1 MVRYLIALSFNFF
14 LKIRNNTSKMQEI
27 FIRLQTIYHSAVWIL
42 LIGLQDVRAIAT
54 LPWEV
59 FSKSRGILPRIK
71 EK

>member
-1 MVRYLIALSFNFF
+1 
-14 LKIRNNTSKMQEI
+14 MQEI

-54 LPWEV
+54 LTWEV

>member
-1 MVRYLIALSFNFF
+1 
-14 LKIRNNTSKMQEI
+14 MQEI

-42 LIGLQDVRAIAT
+42 LIGFQDVRAIAT